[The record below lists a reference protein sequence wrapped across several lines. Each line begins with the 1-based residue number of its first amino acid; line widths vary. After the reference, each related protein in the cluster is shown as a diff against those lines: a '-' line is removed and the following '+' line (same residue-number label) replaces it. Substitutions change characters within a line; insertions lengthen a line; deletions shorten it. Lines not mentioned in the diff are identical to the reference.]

1 MAGPQL
7 QFPGE
12 DHSPALALVNSL
24 HASPAG
30 TVDHLADTGALDD
43 WLLDR
48 GLLTE
53 HASPDHDAV
62 AGFHALRTATRA
74 LLLARIEHRS
84 PPGAAVRTINTAA
97 STTPGTPILVW
108 ADGTP
113 PAHAWNA
120 TPGSTPLDRAL
131 SAIGA
136 DAIELLCGERGDR
149 LIACDGPRC
158 VRIVLKDHPRRKW
171 CSSTCGQR
179 IRAARYYQR
188 HTDTRIV
195 R

>member
-1 MAGPQL
+1 MQI
-7 QFPGE
+7 PGE
-12 DHSPALALVNSL
+12 EHSPALALVNSL
-24 HASPAG
+24 HGGPAG
-30 TVDHLADTGALDD
+30 TVDHIAETSALVD
-43 WLLDR
+43 WLIER
-48 GLLTE
+48 GLLAE
-53 HASPDHDAV
+53 RANPDQDAV

-74 LLLARIEHRS
+74 LLLARIEQRS
-84 PPGAAVRTINTAA
+84 PPVTAIRTLNAAA

-108 ADGTP
+108 TDRTP

-136 DAIELLCGERGDR
+136 DAIDLLCGERGDG
-149 LIACDGPRC
+149 LIACEGPRC

-171 CSSTCGQR
+171 CSTTCGQR
-179 IRAARYYQR
+179 IRATRYYQR
-188 HTDTRIV
+188 HKNARTV